1 MRIYRA
7 YGPIPLEALK
17 IEDAPAPGPLGPGQM
32 RIDMRAATLNY
43 RDLLMLSGQFGVPGA
58 EGMIPICDGA
68 GEVVEVAPDVRRFK
82 AGDRIALT
90 YDAGQWIGGPFRLP
104 PGGGGSGRGSPS
116 THGVMRQQIIAHN
129 SEGVILPAHL
139 GFEEGAAYPCAGVT
153 AWHSLCGEAPLLPGM
168 TVLLQGAG
176 GVSVFALQFAK
187 LFGARVIMTSSSDER
202 CARLKSLGA
211 DETINYRS
219 DPDWHKTV
227 RRLTDG
233 QGVDLTVEV
242 GGAQTIQQSLASTRA
257 GGRLAL
263 VGLLTGWA
271 QSAASMQTAS
281 VDITPIRVG
290 PRDDLENLFR
300 AVAFRRQ
307 RPIISATYGFE
318 QLPQALQQ
326 LKSGS
331 HFGKIAVSFG

>member
-1 MRIYRA
+1 MKIYRGYA
-7 YGPIPLEALK
+7 PVPLESLT
-17 IEDAPAPGPLGPGQM
+17 IEEAPAPGALGAGQI

-43 RDLLMLSGQFGVPGA
+43 RDLLMLSGKFGVPGPD
-58 EGMIPICDGA
+58 GMIPICDGA

-90 YDAGQWIGGPFRLP
+90 YDAGQWIGGPFRMP
-104 PGGGGSGRGSPS
+104 PGGGGSGRGSPA
-116 THGVMRQQIIAHN
+116 TFGVMRQQIVAHQ
-129 SEGVILPAHL
+129 SEGVLLPAHMS
-139 GFEEGAAYPCAGVT
+139 FEEGAAYPCAGVT
-153 AWHSLCGEAPLLPGM
+153 AWHSLCGAAPLLPGM
-168 TVLLQGAG
+168 SVLLQGAG

-211 DETINYRS
+211 DETINYVT
-219 DPDWHKTV
+219 DPEWHKTI

-242 GGAQTIQQSLASTRA
+242 GGAETIERSLASTRA

-271 QSAASMQTAS
+271 QGAASMQTAS

-300 AVAFRRQ
+300 AVAFHRQ
-307 RPIISATYGFE
+307 RPVIGETYSFE
-318 QLPQALQQ
+318 QLPQALQR
-326 LKSGS
+326 LKRGS
-331 HFGKIAVSFG
+331 HFGKIAVTY

>member
-1 MRIYRA
+1 MKIYRGYA
-7 YGPIPLEALK
+7 PVPLESLK
-17 IEDAPAPGPLGPGQM
+17 IEEAPAPGALGAGQI

-43 RDLLMLSGQFGVPGA
+43 RDLLMLSGKFGVPGPD
-58 EGMIPICDGA
+58 GMIPICDGA

-82 AGDRIALT
+82 TGDRIALT
-90 YDAGQWIGGPFRLP
+90 YDAGQWIGGPFRMP
-104 PGGGGSGRGSPS
+104 PGGGGSGRGSPA
-116 THGVMRQQIIAHN
+116 TFGVMRQQIVAHQ
-129 SEGVILPAHL
+129 SEGVLLPAHMS
-139 GFEEGAAYPCAGVT
+139 FEEGAAYPCAGVT
-153 AWHSLCGEAPLLPGM
+153 AWHSLCGAAPLLPGM
-168 TVLLQGAG
+168 SVLLQGAG

-211 DETINYRS
+211 DETINYVT
-219 DPDWHKTV
+219 DPEWHKTV

-242 GGAQTIQQSLASTRA
+242 GGAETIERSLASTRA

-271 QSAASMQTAS
+271 QGAASMQTAS

-300 AVAFRRQ
+300 AVAFHRQ
-307 RPIISATYGFE
+307 RPVIGETYSFE
-318 QLPQALQQ
+318 KLPQALQQ
-326 LKSGS
+326 LKRGS
-331 HFGKIAVSFG
+331 HFGKIAVTY

>member
-1 MRIYRA
+1 MKIYRGYA
-7 YGPIPLEALK
+7 PDPLASLR
-17 IEDAPAPGPLGPGQM
+17 IEEAPAPGALGPGQI

-43 RDLLMLSGQFGVPGA
+43 RDLLMLSAQFGVPGP
-58 EGMIPICDGA
+58 EGMIPVCDGA

-82 AGDRIALT
+82 PGDRIALT

-116 THGVMRQQIIAHN
+116 TPGVMRQQIVAHN
-129 SEGVILPAHL
+129 SEGVMLPAHL
-139 GFEEGAAYPCAGVT
+139 TYEEGAAYPCAGVT

-176 GVSVFALQFAK
+176 GVSVLALQFAK
-187 LFGARVIMTSSSDER
+187 LFGSRVIITSSSDER
-202 CARLKSLGA
+202 CARLKSMGA
-211 DETINYRS
+211 DETINYRA

-242 GGAQTIQQSLASTRA
+242 GGADTIERSLASTRP
-257 GGRLAL
+257 GGRIAL
-263 VGLLTGWA
+263 VGLLSGWA
-271 QSAASMQTAS
+271 QGATSMQTAS

-300 AVAFRRQ
+300 ALAFHRQ
-307 RPIISATYGFE
+307 RPVIDATYRFE

-331 HFGKIAVSFG
+331 HFGKIAISFN